1 MRAGHRFIDS
11 LRRIEDIIGTH
22 RGADADGIPLVTVS
36 DVLELVDGWTRM
48 LRGVVD
54 ELDAADQVL
63 ARWARVVNDAVFTA
77 RSLAPDDD
85 YPGRVRVFV
94 DLRHLARRFDQA
106 VAERL
111 AEGLHAGWRNATMEV
126 KGGELN
132 IDHVT
137 DWVDLVNAMARF
149 FVEKHGSIPEPNP
162 TDKDRVRVQ
171 PQTTVAE
178 VLWLADFWTKRLD
191 ELGSRRLRDT
201 DVAIAKW
208 RTVVSHMTEVV
219 KTKKAEDTYPENW
232 AYWSGLRDFVGAIDL
247 AREDAVQPSWNLSTV
262 LEGIGYA
269 AQKSVEAVAH
279 GAEAGAKK
287 GYEVI
292 KDVGADGYN
301 AAKGVVG
308 DALNSAEKALGE
320 AAKPVLIGGAVLLG
334 LAIAVPLL
342 TRK

>member
-11 LRRIEDIIGTH
+11 LRRVEDIIGTY
-22 RGADADGIPLVTVS
+22 RGADGDGIPLVTVS
-36 DVLELVDGWTRM
+36 DVLELVEGWTRM
-48 LRGVVD
+48 LRDVVD

-77 RSLAPDDD
+77 RALAPDDD

-94 DLRHLARRFDQA
+94 DLRQLARRFDQA
-106 VAERL
+106 VADRL

-137 DWVDLVNAMARF
+137 DWVDLVHAMSRF
-149 FVEKHGSIPEPNP
+149 FIEKHGSTPEPNP
-162 TDKDRVRVQ
+162 KDKDRVRIA

-178 VLWLADFWTKRLD
+178 VLWLAQFWTQRLD
-191 ELGSRRLRDT
+191 ELGSRRLADT
-201 DVAIAKW
+201 DVAIGKW
-208 RTVVSHMTEVV
+208 RTVVSHVTEVV
-219 KTKKAEDTYPENW
+219 KAKKGEDTYPENW

-247 AREDAVQPSWNLSTV
+247 AREDAVQPSWNFSTV
-262 LEGIGYA
+262 LEGLGYA
-269 AQKSVEAVAH
+269 AQKSVEAVVH

-287 GYEVI
+287 
-292 KDVGADGYN
+292 GYN

-308 DALNSAEKALGE
+308 DALDGAEKALGE
-320 AAKPVLIGGAVLLG
+320 AAKPVIIGGAVLLG